1 MPNSL
6 KEPLSAN
13 PGHQRPGYDTTTEPP
28 SWFRMRNDPYVELDH
43 APSLLKWCV
52 FRAALATF
60 SVRSALGA
68 ADLAQE
74 IADLALD
81 LS

>member
-1 MPNSL
+1 MILIESD
-6 KEPLSAN
+6 
-13 PGHQRPGYDTTTEPP
+13 Y
-28 SWFRMRNDPYVELDH
+28 

-52 FRAALATF
+52 FRAALTTF

-68 ADLAQE
+68 SDLAQKL
-74 IADLALD
+74 ADFALH